1 MNAAYTAP
9 PEIGHFQARALIVGA
24 TFSAVLLLGTL
35 FEPAQFFHSF
45 LIGFVFWTG
54 VALGCLALLMLQ
66 HLTGGAWGLL
76 IRRVL
81 EAGTRTLPLMLL
93 LFLPVLF
100 GLRQIYSWTSPAE
113 MIKSAALA
121 EKERLYLNGRGFIL
135 RATVYFGIWLVAAFL
150 LNRASGEHDRTA
162 DQQLIKRMR
171 LVSGPGLVILIL
183 TITFASID
191 WVMSL
196 DPNWTSTIFGLLFV
210 ASWTLSALA
219 LVVAAM
225 ALLARHEP
233 MSSVLQPAHF
243 HDLGKLL
250 LTLVMLWAYF
260 AFSQFLIIWSG
271 NLPEETTWYVARTRG
286 GWGAVALAIVIL
298 HFGLPFLLLLSRDLK
313 RNARKLA
320 LLAVLILIMRIIDLI
335 WLIEPQFNRAHFH
348 LSWMDVVAPIGIGGL
363 WLATFSWQLQK
374 RPLIPINDPQLASAL
389 APAEH

>member
-1 MNAAYTAP
+1 MNAAYTTP
-9 PEIGHFQARALIVGA
+9 PEVGRFQARALVVGFV
-24 TFSAVLLLGTL
+24 FSALLVAGAF
-35 FEPAQFFHSF
+35 FERAQFFHSF

-66 HLTGGAWGLL
+66 HLTGGAWGLV

-81 EAGTRTLPLMLL
+81 EAGTRTVPFMLL
-93 LFLPVLF
+93 LFIPVLL
-100 GLRQIYSWTSPAE
+100 GLRQIYAWTSHATVE
-113 MIKSAALA
+113 SAALQ
-121 EKERLYLNGRGFIL
+121 EKERVYLNGPGFIL
-135 RATVYFGIWLVAAFL
+135 RAAIYFGIWLVTAFL
-150 LNRASGEHDRTA
+150 LNRASSEHDRTA
-162 DQQLIKRMR
+162 DERLIQRMR
-171 LVSGPGLVILIL
+171 IVSGPGLVILIL
-183 TITFASID
+183 TITFASVD

-196 DPNWTSTIFGLLFV
+196 DPNWASTIFGLLFV
-210 ASWTLSALA
+210 GSWTLSAMAFVIAVMAVLA
-219 LVVAAM
+219 Q
-225 ALLARHEP
+225 HEP
-233 MSSVLQPAHF
+233 MSSVLQPSHF

-286 GWGAVALAIVIL
+286 GWGAVALAIIVL

-320 LLAVLILIMRIIDLI
+320 MLAVFILLMRVFDLI

-348 LSWMDVVAPIGIGGL
+348 LSWMDLVAPIGIGGL
-363 WLATFSWQLQK
+363 WLAVFSWQLQR
-374 RPLIPINDPQLASAL
+374 RPLIPINDPQLASVL